1 MQRSAD
7 DKVAV
12 LNTTLSS
19 VFAVPSPAAA
29 VGIMWALLT
38 VVIWSA
44 WPAYTRLSV
53 IHSLTPQDLVALRY
67 AVGGA
72 ILLPIL
78 IRHARAM
85 PDDGWRQGLV
95 LAFFQGAPLAL
106 LVTIGVRYA
115 PAGHMAALS
124 PGLLPMFA
132 AVIGAVFLRE
142 RLSPLRSLGVA
153 LIAAGALAMAWQSLG
168 SLGSGVWRGDLL
180 FICAGLMGSIYAVR
194 MRRSGLSAITGA
206 ALIGVYSMLVYLP
219 LYGAL
224 WFESGGL
231 RSAPPL
237 ELTFQALYQGVL
249 MGAVSLFSLS
259 RAIVIL
265 GATRAAAFISLVPVL
280 GAIIGALLL
289 GEQPSLTEWL
299 AVAAISLGVL
309 LAAGVSYRRRGAG

>member
-1 MQRSAD
+1 VQRSAED
-7 DKVAV
+7 NVAA
-12 LNTTLSS
+12 LHDTLGSAAAS
-19 VFAVPSPAAA
+19 QSPAAA
-29 VGIMWALLT
+29 VGILWALLT
-38 VVIWSA
+38 VAIWSA

-53 IHSLTPQDLVALRY
+53 IDTLTPQDLVALRY

-72 ILLPIL
+72 ILVPVL

-85 PDDGWRQGLV
+85 PQGGWRQGLL

-106 LVTIGVRYA
+106 LVTVGVRYA

-124 PGLLPMFA
+124 PGLLPLFA

-142 RLSPLRSLGVA
+142 RLSPARSMGVA
-153 LIAAGALAMAWQSLG
+153 LIATGAFAMAGLSLG
-168 SLGSGVWRGDLL
+168 SLSSGVWKGDLL
-180 FICAGLMGSIYAVR
+180 FICAGFMGSIYAVR

-206 ALIGVYSMLVYLP
+206 ALIGVYSMLLYLP

-224 WFESGGL
+224 WLESGGL
-231 RSAPPL
+231 RSAPVL
-237 ELTFQALYQGVL
+237 ELAFQALYQGLL

-280 GAIIGALLL
+280 GTIIGALVLR
-289 GEQPSLTEWL
+289 ERPSLTEWL
-299 AVAAISLGVL
+299 AVGSISLGVL
-309 LAAGVSYRRRGAG
+309 LTTGLVYRRNGDH

>member
-1 MQRSAD
+1 VQRSAED
-7 DKVAV
+7 NVAA
-12 LNTTLSS
+12 LHGTLGSAAAS
-19 VFAVPSPAAA
+19 QAPAAA
-29 VGIMWALLT
+29 VGILWALLT
-38 VVIWSA
+38 VAIWSA

-53 IHSLTPQDLVALRY
+53 IDTLTPQDLVALRY

-72 ILLPIL
+72 ILVPVL

-85 PDDGWRQGLV
+85 PQGGWRQGLV

-106 LVTIGVRYA
+106 LVTVGVRYA

-124 PGLLPMFA
+124 PGLLPLFA

-142 RLSPLRSLGVA
+142 RLSPARSMGVA
-153 LIAAGALAMAWQSLG
+153 LIATGALAMAGLSLG
-168 SLGSGVWRGDLL
+168 SLSSGVWKGDLL
-180 FICAGLMGSIYAVR
+180 FICAGFMGSIYAVR

-206 ALIGVYSMLVYLP
+206 ALIGVYSMLLYLP

-224 WFESGGL
+224 WLESGGL
-231 RSAPPL
+231 RSAPAL
-237 ELTFQALYQGVL
+237 ELAFQALYQGLL

-280 GAIIGALLL
+280 GTIIGAFVLA
-289 GEQPSLTEWL
+289 ERPSLTEWL
-299 AVAAISLGVL
+299 AVGSISLGVL
-309 LAAGVSYRRRGAG
+309 LTTGLVYRRNGDN

>member
-1 MQRSAD
+1 VQRTAGDNVATLHAALDSAT
-7 DKVAV
+7 ASQ
-12 LNTTLSS
+12 L
-19 VFAVPSPAAA
+19 PAAA
-29 VGIMWALLT
+29 VGILWALLT

-53 IHSLTPQDLVALRY
+53 IHTLTPQDLVALRY

-72 ILLPIL
+72 ILVPVL

-85 PDDGWRQGLV
+85 PHGGWRQGLV

-106 LVTIGVRYA
+106 LVTFGVRYA

-132 AVIGAVFLRE
+132 AVIGAVFLGE
-142 RLSPLRSLGVA
+142 RLSLLRSIGVA
-153 LIAAGALAMAWQSLG
+153 LIAAGALAMAGQSLG
-168 SLGSGVWRGDLL
+168 GLASGVWKGDLL
-180 FICAGLMGSIYAVR
+180 FVCAGLMGSIYAVR
-194 MRRSGLSAITGA
+194 MRRSGLSAISGA
-206 ALIGVYSMLVYLP
+206 ALIGVYSMLFYLP

-224 WFESGGL
+224 WLESGGL
-231 RSAPPL
+231 RSAPAL
-237 ELTFQALYQGVL
+237 ELAFQALYQGLL

-265 GATRAAAFISLVPVL
+265 GASRAAAFISLVPVL
-280 GAIIGALLL
+280 GTIIGALVL
-289 GEQPSLTEWL
+289 GERPSLTEWL

-309 LAAGVSYRRRGAG
+309 LAAGLVHRRNGAH

>member
-1 MQRSAD
+1 MQRSAED
-7 DKVAV
+7 NVAA
-12 LNTTLSS
+12 LHDTLGSAAAS
-19 VFAVPSPAAA
+19 QSPAAA
-29 VGIMWALLT
+29 VGILWALLT
-38 VVIWSA
+38 VAIWSA

-53 IHSLTPQDLVALRY
+53 IDTLTPQDLVALRY

-72 ILLPIL
+72 ILVPVL

-85 PDDGWRQGLV
+85 PQGGWRQGLL

-106 LVTIGVRYA
+106 LVTVGVRYA

-124 PGLLPMFA
+124 PGLLPLFA

-142 RLSPLRSLGVA
+142 RLSPARSMGVA
-153 LIAAGALAMAWQSLG
+153 LIATGAFAMAGLSLG
-168 SLGSGVWRGDLL
+168 SLSSGVWKGDLL
-180 FICAGLMGSIYAVR
+180 FICAGFMGSIYAVR

-206 ALIGVYSMLVYLP
+206 ALIGVYSMLLYLP

-224 WFESGGL
+224 WLESGGL
-231 RSAPPL
+231 RSAPVL
-237 ELTFQALYQGVL
+237 ELAFQALYQGLL

-280 GAIIGALLL
+280 GTIIGALVLR
-289 GEQPSLTEWL
+289 ERPSLTEWL
-299 AVAAISLGVL
+299 AVGSISLGVL
-309 LAAGVSYRRRGAG
+309 LTTGLVYRRNGDH